1 MINSKHCYIIA
12 EIGIN
17 HEGNINLAC
26 DLIKKAKKGGA
37 DAVKFQFFEAK
48 TMAFKNSE
56 KTKDQKKRTHK
67 KESLYEMWKRMELSL
82 KDLVRL
88 KKEAKKNKLDFIC
101 SVFDINSLQIAKKIG
116 LDSYKVASSDLTD
129 VILLKELSKE
139 KKPIILSTGM
149 ASLFEIEK
157 ALQILKN
164 RDVYLLHC
172 VSMYPVPERYIN
184 LKRMLSLKKLTKKIG
199 FSDHTDNNLS
209 SIQAISMGAKII
221 EKHFTYN
228 KKKKGADHSI
238 SAETND
244 LKLISDYA
252 KHYLTRLGNGKI
264 EPSNK
269 EKLMRN
275 FFRKSFYYN
284 SDLEKDS
291 IIEEK
296 NISLRRPYKGLE
308 ANKFKQIINKRLK
321 SKVKLNQ
328 PVKYSDLTS

>member
-1 MINSKHCYIIA
+1 
-12 EIGIN
+12 
-17 HEGNINLAC
+17 
-26 DLIKKAKKGGA
+26 
-37 DAVKFQFFEAK
+37 
-48 TMAFKNSE
+48 MAFKNSE

-67 KESLYEMWKRMELSL
+67 KESLYEMWKRMELSF

-228 KKKKGADHSI
+228 KFFKSTIHVF
-238 SAETND
+238 
-244 LKLISDYA
+244 
-252 KHYLTRLGNGKI
+252 I
-264 EPSNK
+264 E
-269 EKLMRN
+269 
-275 FFRKSFYYN
+275 
-284 SDLEKDS
+284 
-291 IIEEK
+291 
-296 NISLRRPYKGLE
+296 
-308 ANKFKQIINKRLK
+308 IN
-321 SKVKLNQ
+321 
-328 PVKYSDLTS
+328 